1 MTLTDCISLLLRE
14 KALQDL
20 VEAGRHVGPTTG
32 TDDEIKT
39 TWEGLRRHLAANDH
53 RPAVAMA
60 LVLLWLNPDDTVR
73 RIRKEGLLRA
83 SRYGYNAACIRKV
96 AGAALSLADEL
107 ALSQERRVYLSS
119 VLALMHLAG
128 GAKQLYK
135 SVLDRLRAR
144 HQVGIKT
151 MMAMVNAA
159 FAIDYPGD
167 RMASSGSL
175 DYWNARRVRIVVA
188 PIELNNERAAMKD
201 FSGSIRTS
209 IQRQSGSQVVAA

>member
-1 MTLTDCISLLLRE
+1 MTLTDCISLLLRA
-14 KALQDL
+14 KALPGL

-32 TDDEIKT
+32 GDAEVKAA
-39 TWEGLRRHLAANDH
+39 WEDLKSHLAANNH
-53 RPAVAMA
+53 RPVVAMVLA
-60 LVLLWLNPDDTVR
+60 LLWLNPDDTVR

-83 SRYGYNAACIRKV
+83 SRYDYTAACIRKV

-119 VLALMHLAG
+119 VLALMQLAS

-135 SVLDRLRAR
+135 SILDRLSAR

-151 MMAMVNAA
+151 LMAMVNAA
-159 FAIDYPGD
+159 FAVDYSGD

-175 DYWNARRVRIVVA
+175 DYWSATEQASALSRLFTIDRKSVV
-188 PIELNNERAAMKD
+188 
-201 FSGSIRTS
+201 
-209 IQRQSGSQVVAA
+209 